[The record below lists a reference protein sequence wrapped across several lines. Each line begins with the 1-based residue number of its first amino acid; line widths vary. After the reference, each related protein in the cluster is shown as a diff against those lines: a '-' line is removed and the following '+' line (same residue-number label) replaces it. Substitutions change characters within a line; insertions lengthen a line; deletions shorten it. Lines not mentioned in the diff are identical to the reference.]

1 MDFGG
6 RHDDVSESSYSVFVY
21 FRGSPG
27 DAARV
32 RETLRAQI
40 ERVSAACGQAGRA
53 GVRRDPAKPHLT
65 WLEVYEPV
73 PSASLDA
80 VLACIEHEARS
91 TGLAA
96 LAADGRHL
104 EIFERLDA

>member
-1 MDFGG
+1 M
-6 RHDDVSESSYSVFVY
+6 SESSFAVFVY
-21 FRGSPG
+21 FRGAPG
-27 DAARV
+27 DEPRV
-32 RETLRAQI
+32 REALRVQL
-40 ERVSAACGQAGRA
+40 ERVSAACGQAGRI
-53 GVRRDPAKPHLT
+53 GVRRDRAKPHLT

-80 VLACIEHEARS
+80 VLACIEREARS

-104 EIFERLDA
+104 EVFERLDA